1 MPIFCVKSLKIYTG
15 QKNLH
20 WRHQWRQWQLSGM
33 LFISST
39 GQNYLWPWYL
49 TPIPCLFFFLCRKN
63 TYFFSN
69 IFLFFLFPF
78 VSFLRDIEYDLPIT
92 PVILYHINFHMRNF
106 LAQFGL
112 VYAFLPSIVCHC
124 LSLLNVLKISQKWE
138 TFSNF
143 FFKKASS

>member
-1 MPIFCVKSLKIYTG
+1 MTIQHAKSVHMNKHECTNSRDIFFLLRFSSHLMAKIIFVHDI
-15 QKNLH
+15 L
-20 WRHQWRQWQLSGM
+20 L
-33 LFISST
+33 LF
-39 GQNYLWPWYL
+39 PVR
-49 TPIPCLFFFLCRKN
+49 FFLLCRKN

-112 VYAFLPSIVCHC
+112 VYAFLPLIECHC
-124 LSLLNVLKISQKWE
+124 LSLLNVRKNISKVR
-138 TFSNF
+138 NL
-143 FFKKASS
+143 